1 AVSLT
6 PRPPTSPLS
15 GREGGSGGE
24 DATRSSVITVGDA
37 VPHAGQNAAPRGI
50 SLRHD
55 GQVSRVVT
63 GPKICVRD
71 ARCKLVSPD
80 AGAPDCHWP
89 RALVRRTRAPR
100 LEVPGAA
107 RLSGAAGSRARSELR
122 RCPERRESGASR
134 RRRDEAGRVVPE
146 TEVVEDG
153 APQPASGLL
162 WFYGNGENIAA

>member
-1 AVSLT
+1 PTPFPLT
-6 PRPPTSPLS
+6 RNTTATPPRPFNRSTCYLGPGAWARRPAVFPTSSPATSPLPE
-15 GREGGSGGE
+15 REGGAGGE

-71 ARCKLVSPD
+71 ARCKLISPD

-107 RLSGAAGSRARSELR
+107 RL
-122 RCPERRESGASR
+122 
-134 RRRDEAGRVVPE
+134 
-146 TEVVEDG
+146 
-153 APQPASGLL
+153 
-162 WFYGNGENIAA
+162 